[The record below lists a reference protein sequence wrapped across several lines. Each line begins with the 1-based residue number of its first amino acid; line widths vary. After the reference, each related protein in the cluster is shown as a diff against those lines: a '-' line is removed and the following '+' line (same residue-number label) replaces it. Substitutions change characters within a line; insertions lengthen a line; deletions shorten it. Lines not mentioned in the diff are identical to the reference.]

1 MVQIIAWRSP
11 QPALFKSGAGLVAVR
26 HAMSIYSVLFLALL
40 INIGAVNAC
49 TTLVVGRKATAD
61 GSVLA
66 AHSADGGGNTDPRLV
81 RIPGNVYPAN
91 SRRAVFASPENYP
104 RYSGV
109 DPRSEPGKVPEYLP
123 ENCVESKQNCAA
135 WEPIGYIPQVEKTY
149 SYYEAV
155 YGVMNEHQVGIAE
168 STCSGQFSAKP
179 IHTGGRALLSINAL
193 SQIAMERAT
202 SSRQAVKIMGE
213 LGEEYGFYGASD
225 SFEGGA
231 ESLIVTDPEEAWVFH
246 ILAGPSVADNSKLGD
261 SAQHK
266 TGAIWVAQRVPD
278 DSVAV
283 VANMFAVR
291 EIDLSDTK
299 NFLGTSN
306 MWEIAEEHGFWKRG
320 QPMDFTKTFSDGEYA
335 HKYYSGR
342 RMWGAFSLLAE
353 DTKLPADYGNL
364 RDDAPYPFSIP
375 VSGSALKEHG
385 GVRVADMIN
394 VMRDYYN
401 GTRFTLGGP
410 SLGGGPWGT
419 IDRYGGEDP
428 NSDITVEGNW
438 ERSIALYRTAESY
451 IVQSGGSVLGSNSSA
466 SSIGGGVVHFGAQSA
481 TYTVYVPVL
490 SGGLLPVPAGLSQGW
505 QGVYDLS
512 TNFWAARTIAFAAQ
526 VKWSYM
532 IPEIRDMQ
540 HTLESRSQAL
550 IQSIFDSSSSSED
563 KDKEEVERQVREN
576 CESAV
581 AESMK
586 LFHHLVFKYADGFIN
601 SWNKETGSFQ
611 SGYPGYPGYWLQS
624 TDFSRGPPPP

>member
-1 MVQIIAWRSP
+1 MKAFW
-11 QPALFKSGAGLVAVR
+11 
-26 HAMSIYSVLFLALL
+26 VLSLL
-40 INIGAVNAC
+40 SLSRQVDAC
-49 TTLVVGRKATAD
+49 TTLAVGRKATAD
-61 GSVLA
+61 GSVMA

-91 SRRAVFASPENYP
+91 SKRAVFASPESYP
-104 RYSGV
+104 RYAGV
-109 DPRSEPGKVPEYLP
+109 DPRSTPGSIPEYLP
-123 ENCVESKQNCAA
+123 ENCVESKENCAA
-135 WEPIGYIPQVEKTY
+135 WKPIGYIPQVEKTFA
-149 SYYEAV
+149 YYEAV

-168 STCSGQFSAKP
+168 STCSGQFSAKS
-179 IHTGGRALLSINAL
+179 IHDGGRALLSINAL
-193 SQIAMERAT
+193 SQIAMERART
-202 SSRQAVKIMGE
+202 SREAVQIMGE
-213 LGEEYGFYGASD
+213 LGAEYGFYGASD

-246 ILAGPSVADNSKLGD
+246 ILAGPSVAYNSKLGD
-261 SAQHK
+261 DAEHK
-266 TGAIWVAQRVPD
+266 TGAIWVAARVPD
-278 DSVAV
+278 DSMAV
-283 VANMFAVR
+283 VANMFSVR
-291 EIDLSDTK
+291 EIDLSDSK

-306 MWEIAEEHGFWKRG
+306 MWKIAEEHGFWAQG

-342 RMWGAFSLLAE
+342 RMWGAFSILAE
-353 DTKLPADYGNL
+353 ETKLPADYGNL
-364 RDDAPYPFSIP
+364 KDDAPYPFSIK
-375 VSGSALKEHG
+375 VSGPAVKEHG
-385 GVRVADMIN
+385 GVRVSDVAE

-428 NSDITVEGNW
+428 SSDITVEGNW

-451 IVQSGGSVLGSNSSA
+451 IVQSGGSVLGSNST
-466 SSIGGGVVHFGAQSA
+466 IGGGVVHFGAQSA

-490 SGGLLPVPAGLSQGW
+490 SGGLLPVPKGLAGGW

-532 IPEIRDMQ
+532 IEEIRQMQ
-540 HTLESRSQAL
+540 HALEGRSQAL
-550 IQSIFDSSSSSED
+550 VQSIFDSSAI
-563 KDKEEVERQVREN
+563 KDEEVTRLVVEN

-581 AESMK
+581 TDSMK
-586 LFHHLVFKYADGFIN
+586 LFHHLLFKYADGFIN
-601 SWNKETGSFQ
+601 SWNEETGSFQ